1 MGAHVLD
8 GRPAPALR
16 ARRSSDP
23 GGPAGDGIQGPA
35 GGTGDG
41 ADRQTDG
48 GFDPNAA
55 LTNLL
60 ARSLD
65 RQVKAAER
73 TADRMDDL
81 GGKIDKMGDR
91 IAEEVR
97 NGMSL
102 QLRVVGGLV
111 ALAIIL
117 LAAVAGVQFSGGM
130 NRDGSVR
137 VDAAPA
143 APAAPP
149 AAPPAEPARAPARED
164 GVTP

>member
-8 GRPAPALR
+8 GRPSPGIR
-16 ARRSSDP
+16 ARRSSDAR
-23 GGPAGDGIQGPA
+23 GAAGDGAHGP
-35 GGTGDG
+35 GDG
-41 ADRQTDG
+41 TSDGDQSTDG
-48 GFDPNAA
+48 GFDANAA
-55 LTNLL
+55 VTSLL

-81 GGKIDKMGDR
+81 GGKIDNMGDK
-91 IAEEVR
+91 IAQEVR
-97 NGMSL
+97 HGMTQ

-130 NRDGSVR
+130 DRNGTVR

-143 APAAPP
+143 APPP
-149 AAPPAEPARAPARED
+149 EPARAPARD
-164 GVTP
+164 GGVVP

>member
-8 GRPAPALR
+8 GRPSPSLR

-23 GGPAGDGIQGPA
+23 RGSDGDGIHGPPN
-35 GGTGDG
+35 GTGDG
-41 ADRQTDG
+41 TDGGNTDG

-91 IAEEVR
+91 IAEEMR
-97 NGMSL
+97 HGMSL

-117 LAAVAGVQFSGGM
+117 LAAVAGVQFSGGLD
-130 NRDGSVR
+130 RDGTMR

-143 APAAPP
+143 SGAPAPVPGPPP
-149 AAPPAEPARAPARED
+149 AAPSHGEAP
-164 GVTP
+164 

>member
-8 GRPAPALR
+8 GRPSPSLR

-23 GGPAGDGIQGPA
+23 RGSAGDGVQGPA
-35 GGTGDG
+35 DGTGDG

-91 IAEEVR
+91 IAEEMR
-97 NGMSL
+97 NGMTL
-102 QLRVVGGLV
+102 QIRVVGGLV

-117 LAAVAGVQFSGGM
+117 LAAVAGVQFSGGLD
-130 NRDGSVR
+130 REGTVH

-143 APAAPP
+143 SGAPGPVPGPPP
-149 AAPPAEPARAPARED
+149 AAPSRGEAP
-164 GVTP
+164 

>member
-1 MGAHVLD
+1 MSAHVLD
-8 GRPAPALR
+8 GRTSPHARARTGSGARSGASPAPA
-16 ARRSSDP
+16 SD
-23 GGPAGDGIQGPA
+23 GDGGA
-35 GGTGDG
+35 DG
-41 ADRQTDG
+41 ATDG

-55 LTNLL
+55 VTSLL

-91 IAEEVR
+91 IAVEMR
-97 NGMSL
+97 HGMTL

-130 NRDGSVR
+130 DRDGSVR

-143 APAAPP
+143 PVVAPAPAAP
-149 AAPPAEPARAPARED
+149 REH
-164 GVTP
+164 GP

>member
-1 MGAHVLD
+1 MGAHGLD
-8 GRPAPALR
+8 GRPVSSLR

-23 GGPAGDGIQGPA
+23 GGSHGDGIHGPA
-35 GGTGDG
+35 DGTADG

-48 GFDPNAA
+48 GLDPHAA
-55 LTNLL
+55 LTTLL

-65 RQVKAAER
+65 RQVAAAER

-91 IAEEVR
+91 IAEEMR
-97 NGMSL
+97 HGMSL

-130 NRDGSVR
+130 GADGAVR

-143 APAAPP
+143 PVAPGAVGPGAPAPTGP
-149 AAPPAEPARAPARED
+149 REE
-164 GVTP
+164 VP